1 MQGELTERTGRC
13 DAPAEQLQESPFLCT
28 FTILQN
34 LEMTMH
40 QHESVSGVMAAHLDM
55 RESLAIEY
63 KTLTALH
70 GIIYVEILHAQDVL
84 VDVEGVQVPV
94 VRVINDSPQASR
106 SH

>member
-1 MQGELTERTGRC
+1 
-13 DAPAEQLQESPFLCT
+13 
-28 FTILQN
+28 
-34 LEMTMH
+34 MH